1 MVLAIGLATFIGFW
15 GTGAVLLHS
24 TRLHIPSPWRPVTAV
39 LLGIQAVSL
48 AVQIA
53 GMAELASR
61 RALDA
66 MWLAVVVIGIVML
79 LLSNQQKLMEFFRNP
94 TKLTQTLSLGLVHI
108 PIAIIGIAVV
118 TDLLIALA
126 PSSKIDELYY
136 HMLVP
141 SRIVADGALH
151 FYRLPWEGAIWPQ
164 MVYQITAAPIDAIG
178 YPDAANVVSWGLST
192 ILLWFAWRL
201 MRDSAKTALW
211 AALWTG
217 SLCVGL
223 YPAVWSVTAGAHAM
237 GDVAM
242 ATAIAAFCARD
253 RLLTALSPPAYAAM
267 FSLLVL
273 SAATSKISLL
283 PLSAVLLCTEAWLL
297 VRSAPL
303 KVTIA
308 IVAAIA
314 VPWIIFYCPIA
325 LWTWAQ
331 SGSPF
336 GPVLAGTMP
345 HSIYPAAWV
354 QKTFQN
360 TRQINQTPLTT
371 VIQYIA
377 VNYSPLIWL
386 GVIGALI
393 GTNLSNSMRG
403 ILACLLALQVTL
415 IYSFLPYDVRFLG
428 GLQYGLVIVFG
439 SFAKSDLQIRFGSVR
454 AVVIASVAFL
464 VPWLGIQIY
473 YATQFFPVS
482 LGLEK
487 IAFYER
493 YIAFYADYVKM
504 NRMISK
510 DTVIL
515 VQGFRLDSVYAPR
528 PVFFDPA
535 DLPRGKPVVLF
546 APSATVDA
554 TSPIAGYK
562 VGDPV
567 YEDPSAIVETFRTPG
582 RQSILGAIKVVRLIP
597 E

>member
-1 MVLAIGLATFIGFW
+1 MTSFLAIGNYSPLMVLAIGLATFAGFW
-15 GTGAVLLHS
+15 GTGAALLHAI
-24 TRLHIPSPWRPVTAV
+24 RGHIPSPWRPVVAV

-61 RALDA
+61 QVLDA
-66 MWLAVVVIGIVML
+66 MWLAMMAIGLVML
-79 LLSNQQKLMEFFRNP
+79 ILSNQQRLIEFFRNLK
-94 TKLTQTLSLGLVHI
+94 KLAPSFSIGVVEI
-108 PIAIIGIAVV
+108 PIAIIGIAVG

-164 MVYQITAAPIDAIG
+164 MAYQIAAAPIDAIG

-201 MRDSAKTALW
+201 MRDSTKTALW

-223 YPAVWSVTAGAHAM
+223 YPAVWSVTAGSHAM

-297 VRSAPL
+297 ARSAPL
-303 KVTIA
+303 KATPA
-308 IVAAIA
+308 IVAAIV
-314 VPWIIFYCPIA
+314 VPWVIFYCPIA
-325 LWTWAQ
+325 LWTWVQ

-336 GPVLAGTMP
+336 GPVLAGSMS
-345 HSIYPAAWV
+345 HSVYAVDWV
-354 QKTFQN
+354 QKSFQQ
-360 TRQINQTPLTT
+360 TRHINQTPLIT
-371 VIQYIA
+371 VVEYIA

-386 GVIGALI
+386 GVIGALV
-393 GTNLSNSMRG
+393 GTNLPNSMRG
-403 ILACLLALQVTL
+403 FLACLFALQVTL
-415 IYSFLPYDVRFLG
+415 IYWLLPHDARFLG
-428 GLQYGLVIVFG
+428 GLQYGLVIIFG
-439 SFAKSDLQIRFGSVR
+439 CFAKSDLQIRFGSAR
-454 AVVIASVAFL
+454 AVGTACVVFL

-487 IAFYER
+487 TAFYER
-493 YIAFYADYVKM
+493 YIAFYADYVKL

-515 VQGFRLDSVYAPR
+515 VQGFRLDSGLRSAAR
-528 PVFFDPA
+528 IF
-535 DLPRGKPVVLF
+535 RSGR
-546 APSATVDA
+546 SATGK
-554 TSPIAGYK
+554 T
-562 VGDPV
+562 
-567 YEDPSAIVETFRTPG
+567 G
-582 RQSILGAIKVVRLIP
+582 RVVRAFSNRRCRLANRRIYSWRSCI
-597 E
+597 